1 VKNLMI
7 AAAVAAALS
16 QLPAA
21 AQAASPNDLAEIR
34 EQLQGLMQRVDKLE
48 QENQALKSENAE
60 LKSQGE
66 ELKAQGDY
74 LRAETKGLR
83 KENAQQSA
91 DADKV
96 KGTDWASKVTVTGD
110 LRYRYEAI
118 SDDTLNAAP
127 PAGVTTADRYRDRI
141 RARLNVVA
149 KATDTM
155 TVGIGFAT
163 TEGGDP
169 RSSNQS
175 LTGVFNR
182 KPLDLDL
189 AYFDWKFASWG
200 NLVGGK
206 MKQPLVKGAQNLF
219 YDNDINPEG
228 IAFVFNRGIWFGTAY
243 NFWLNEVSGAENT
256 LTSDPMMHGAQ
267 IGARL
272 PFGGS
277 TLTLAAQYYDLSAS
291 QGRPV
296 PQAPFFAANP
306 NNNTVIGPTANPA
319 LLNDYEVFDVLAQFD
334 TTLGGLPFQ
343 LWAEAAQNQ
352 DPSGFVPGT
361 TPPDTIP
368 NDQDT
373 AWSAGFVLGR
383 ASNPRTWEFGAMYQ
397 KVEKDALFAQLI
409 DSDFAGGFADNEGFV
424 VRAGYAPVRN
434 WVLNATY
441 FVNQRNVERANS
453 AGQTEVDY
461 NRLQLDFNVKF

>member
-1 VKNLMI
+1 MKNLMI
-7 AAAVAAALS
+7 AAAVAAALA

-48 QENQALKSENAE
+48 AENQALKTENQQ
-60 LKSQGE
+60 LKT
-66 ELKAQGDY
+66 QGDQLQAQSEY
-74 LRAETKGLR
+74 LRSETKGLR

-110 LRYRYEAI
+110 VRYRYEAI

-141 RARLNVVA
+141 RARLAVTA
-149 KATDTM
+149 KATDNL
-155 TVGIGFAT
+155 TVGLGLTSA
-163 TEGGDP
+163 EGGDL
-169 RSSNQS
+169 RSGNQS
-175 LTGVFNR
+175 LTNVFSK
-182 KPLDLDL
+182 KPIEIDL

-200 NLVGGK
+200 NLIGGK
-206 MKQPLVKGAQNLF
+206 MKQPFVKGAQNLF
-219 YDNDINPEG
+219 WDNDITPEG
-228 IAFVFNRGIWFGTAY
+228 VAFTFSRGIWFGSAY
-243 NFWLNEVSGAENT
+243 NFWLQEVSGAENT
-256 LTSDPMMHGAQ
+256 VTSDPMMHGAQ
-267 IGARL
+267 IGVKL
-272 PFGGS
+272 PISSS
-277 TLTLAAQYYDLSAS
+277 TLTLAAHYYDLSSA
-291 QGRPV
+291 QGR
-296 PQAPFFAANP
+296 QGAAAPFFNANA
-306 NNNTVIGPTANPA
+306 NNNTTTGTGATLA

-334 TTLGGLPFQ
+334 TTLGTMPFQ
-343 LWAEAAQNQ
+343 IWAEAAQNQ
-352 DPSGFVPGT
+352 SPSGFVN
-361 TPPDTIP
+361 PPANTVA

-373 AWSAGFVLGR
+373 AISAGFLLGK
-383 ASNPRTWEFGAMYQ
+383 ASNPKTWEFGAMYQ

-409 DSDFAGGFADNEGFV
+409 DSDFAGGFADNEGYV
-424 VRAGYAPVRN
+424 VRAGFAPVRN

-441 FVNQRNVERANS
+441 FINQRNVERANG